1 MRNQVTTVPKRR
13 PPSPHSWS
21 KSRSPLR
28 QLAAAK
34 PNHVIKPNTAMKM
47 IRAIQLTS
55 GTVFLLPPSL
65 ALGYMVYVIRL
76 VFRRKIHDRGK
87 HGTDNYP
94 KKLIPVE
101 ERQAN

>member
-13 PPSPHSWS
+13 PPSPHSCS

-34 PNHVIKPNTAMKM
+34 PSQVIKPNTDMKM
-47 IRAIQLTS
+47 IRAVQLAS
-55 GTVFLLPPSL
+55 CTVFLPPPS
-65 ALGYMVYVIRL
+65 ALSCEVYVIAL

-87 HGTDNYP
+87 HSADDHP
-94 KKLIPVE
+94 KQLIPVE
-101 ERQAN
+101 ERQANP